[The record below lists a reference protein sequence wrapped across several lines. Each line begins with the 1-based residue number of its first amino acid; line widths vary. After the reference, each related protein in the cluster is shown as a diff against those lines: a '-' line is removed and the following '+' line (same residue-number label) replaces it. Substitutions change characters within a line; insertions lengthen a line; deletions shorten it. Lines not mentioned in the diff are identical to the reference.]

1 MNNNIEQLNKII
13 KEKRENRKERIKADI
28 ELYGREVLESEEMK
42 QAYDQTHH
50 LWSTVAEH
58 TLRVTASSVLICYVL
73 RKLHINVNIPA
84 VVIAALC
91 HDLGMLD
98 RSEKFSSDK
107 EARRDHAEESVK
119 VAHEILDDMPE
130 MAEKIIE
137 THMWP
142 MGKSDAPNTVEGVVV
157 SVADKYTAFKDLV
170 KGSDA
175 NDTGVNNTVRRYK
188 EKVKDAVNSMRNDT
202 DK

>member
-130 MAEKIIE
+130 MADRGDHTALMADTAEKLYYDE
-137 THMWP
+137 YL
-142 MGKSDAPNTVEGVVV
+142 KKRR
-157 SVADKYTAFKDLV
+157 KYFSLIARVTKT
-170 KGSDA
+170 K
-175 NDTGVNNTVRRYK
+175 R
-188 EKVKDAVNSMRNDT
+188 
-202 DK
+202 